1 MTATVATHVTHVTH
15 GFGPVW
21 DDRSRVLILGSI
33 PSPSSRV
40 AGFYYMFPRNRFWP
54 VLAALFD
61 QPVPE
66 PDPAVRAEFALKH
79 GIALWDVIQECD
91 IHGASDASITNVV
104 PTDIAGL
111 LDRAPIGTIF
121 TTGRKA
127 GQLYRRYCLSS
138 LQKKG
143 YRPTMINL
151 PSTSPANA
159 AMSLADL
166 IKAYQPIRKA
176 LDDIEP
182 NRQDNR
188 NDHGK

>member
-1 MTATVATHVTHVTH
+1 MTAGSSTHVTHVTH

-21 DDRSRVLILGSI
+21 NDQSRVLILGSI
-33 PSPSSRV
+33 PSPSSRE

-66 PDPAVRAEFALKH
+66 PDPAVRARFALNH
-79 GIALWDVIQECD
+79 RIALWDVVQECD
-91 IHGASDASITNVV
+91 ICGASDASITGVV
-104 PTDIAGL
+104 PTDIADL
-111 LDRAPIGTIF
+111 LDGAPIGTIF

-127 GQLYRRYCLSS
+127 GQLYRRYCLQN
-138 LQKKG
+138 LEEKG
-143 YRPTMINL
+143 HRPTMINL

-166 IKAYQPIRKA
+166 IKAYQPVRKA
-176 LDDIEP
+176 LDNEEP
-182 NRQDNR
+182 KRQDNR
-188 NDHGK
+188 IDYVK

>member
-1 MTATVATHVTHVTH
+1 MIAGSATHVTH

-33 PSPSSRV
+33 PSPSSR
-40 AGFYYMFPRNRFWP
+40 AANFYYMFPRNRFWP

-66 PDPAVRAEFALKH
+66 PDPAVRAQFALKH
-79 GIALWDVIQECD
+79 HIALWDVIQECD
-91 IHGASDASITNVV
+91 ICGASDASITGVV
-104 PTDIAGL
+104 PTDIASL

-127 GQLYRRYCLSS
+127 GQLYHRYCLPK
-138 LQKKG
+138 LKEKG
-143 YRPTMINL
+143 HRPTMINL

-166 IKAYQPIRKA
+166 FKAYQPIRKA
-176 LDDIEP
+176 LDSEELSG
-182 NRQDNR
+182 QDTHNYY
-188 NDHGK
+188 GK

>member
-1 MTATVATHVTHVTH
+1 MTAGSSTHVTHVTH

-21 DDRSRVLILGSI
+21 NDQSRVLILGSM
-33 PSPSSRV
+33 PSPSSRE

-66 PDPAVRAEFALKH
+66 PDPAVRARFALNH
-79 GIALWDVIQECD
+79 RIALWDVVQECD
-91 IHGASDASITNVV
+91 ICGASDASITGVV
-104 PTDIAGL
+104 PTDIADL
-111 LDRAPIGTIF
+111 LDGAPIGTIF

-127 GQLYRRYCLSS
+127 GQLYRRYCLQN
-138 LQKKG
+138 LEEKG
-143 YRPTMINL
+143 HRPTMINL

-166 IKAYQPIRKA
+166 IKAYQPVRKA
-176 LDDIEP
+176 LDNEEP
-182 NRQDNR
+182 KRQDNR
-188 NDHGK
+188 IDYVK

>member
-1 MTATVATHVTHVTH
+1 MTVGSATHVTHE
-15 GFGPVW
+15 FGPIW

-33 PSPSSRV
+33 PSPSSRK
-40 AGFYYMFPRNRFWP
+40 AGFYYMFPHNRFWP

-61 QPVPE
+61 QPVPG
-66 PDPAVRAEFALKH
+66 PDPAVRARFALNH
-79 GIALWDVIQECD
+79 CIALWDVIQECD

-111 LDRAPIGTIF
+111 LDRVPIGTIF

-127 GQLYRRYCLSS
+127 DQLYRRYCLPI
-138 LQKKG
+138 LQERG

-166 IKAYQPIRKA
+166 IKAYQPIRKV
-176 LDDIEP
+176 LDDKKP
-182 NRQDNR
+182 KLDRQDNY
-188 NDHGK
+188 NDYDK

>member
-1 MTATVATHVTHVTH
+1 MIAGSSTHVTHVTH

-21 DDRSRVLILGSI
+21 NDQSRVLILGSI
-33 PSPSSRV
+33 PSPSSRE

-66 PDPAVRAEFALKH
+66 PDPAVRARFALNH
-79 GIALWDVIQECD
+79 RIALWDVVQECD
-91 IHGASDASITNVV
+91 ICGASDASITGVV
-104 PTDIAGL
+104 PTDIADL
-111 LDRAPIGTIF
+111 LDGAPIGTIF

-127 GQLYRRYCLSS
+127 GQLYRRYCLQN
-138 LQKKG
+138 LEEKG
-143 YRPTMINL
+143 HRPTMINL

-166 IKAYQPIRKA
+166 IKAYQPVRKA
-176 LDDIEP
+176 LDNEEP
-182 NRQDNR
+182 KRQDNR
-188 NDHGK
+188 IDYVK

>member
-1 MTATVATHVTHVTH
+1 MTAGSSSHVTHE
-15 GFGPVW
+15 FGPVW
-21 DDRSRVLILGSI
+21 NDRSRVLILGSI
-33 PSPSSRV
+33 PSPSSRE

-66 PDPAVRAEFALKH
+66 PDPAVRAKFALNH
-79 GIALWDVIQECD
+79 RIALWDVIQECD

-111 LDRAPIGTIF
+111 LDHAPIGTIF

-127 GQLYRRYCLSS
+127 GQLYRRYCLPN
-138 LQKKG
+138 LEKNG

-159 AMSLADL
+159 AMNLAGL
-166 IKAYQPIRKA
+166 IKAYHPIRKV
-176 LDDIEP
+176 LDDEEP
-182 NRQDNR
+182 NRQDTR
-188 NDHGK
+188 IDFGK

>member
-1 MTATVATHVTHVTH
+1 MTAGSSTHVKH

-33 PSPSSRV
+33 PSPSSRE

-61 QPVPE
+61 QRVPE
-66 PDPAVRAEFALKH
+66 PDPVVRARFALKH
-79 GIALWDVIQECD
+79 RIALWDVIQECD
-91 IHGASDASITNVV
+91 IHGASDASITNVA
-104 PTDIAGL
+104 PTNIGSL
-111 LDRAPIGTIF
+111 LDRAPIDTVF

-127 GQLYRRYCLSS
+127 GQLYRHYCLPN
-138 LQKKG
+138 LEERG

-159 AMSLADL
+159 AMSLTDL
-166 IKAYQPIRKA
+166 VKAYQPIRKA
-176 LDDIEP
+176 LDE
-182 NRQDNR
+182 QE
-188 NDHGK
+188 HHM

>member
-1 MTATVATHVTHVTH
+1 MTAASDTHVTHVTH

-33 PSPSSRV
+33 PSPSSRK

-66 PDPAVRAEFALKH
+66 PDPAVRAEFALEH
-79 GIALWDVIQECD
+79 RIALWDVIQECD
-91 IHGASDASITNVV
+91 IHGAADASITNVV

-111 LDRAPIGTIF
+111 LDRAPIDTIF

-127 GQLYRRYCLSS
+127 GQLYHRYCLPNPEE
-138 LQKKG
+138 KG

-159 AMSLADL
+159 AMNLTDL

-176 LDDIEP
+176 LDEEKHHM
-182 NRQDNR
+182 QDTHIYC
-188 NDHGK
+188 D

>member
-1 MTATVATHVTHVTH
+1 MTAGLATHVTHVTH

-21 DDRSRVLILGSI
+21 DEQSRVLILGSI
-33 PSPSSRV
+33 PSPSSRE

-61 QPVPE
+61 QRVPE
-66 PDPAVRAEFALKH
+66 PDPAVRTEFVLKH
-79 GIALWDVIQECD
+79 RIALWDVIQECD

-111 LDRAPIGTIF
+111 LDRAPIDTIF

-127 GQLYRRYCLSS
+127 GQLYRRYCLPS
-138 LQKKG
+138 LQEKG

-159 AMSLADL
+159 AQSLTDL
-166 IKAYQPIRKA
+166 VKAYQPIRKA
-176 LDDIEP
+176 LDDKEP
-182 NRQDNR
+182 DRPDTRINY
-188 NDHGK
+188 GK

>member
-1 MTATVATHVTHVTH
+1 MTAGSSSHVTH

-33 PSPSSRV
+33 PSPSSHE

-54 VLAALFD
+54 VLAALFE

-66 PDPAVRAEFALKH
+66 PDPAVRAKFALNH
-79 GIALWDVIQECD
+79 RIALWDVIQECD

-111 LDRAPIGTIF
+111 LDHAPIGTIF

-127 GQLYRRYCLSS
+127 GQLYRRYCLPN
-138 LQKKG
+138 LQEKR
-143 YRPTMINL
+143 YRPMINL

-159 AMSLADL
+159 AMSLTDL
-166 IKAYQPIRKA
+166 IKAYQPIRKV
-176 LDDIEP
+176 LDDEEP
-182 NRQDNR
+182 GRQDNQ
-188 NDHGK
+188 NHYGK

>member
-1 MTATVATHVTHVTH
+1 MTATVATHVTH

-33 PSPSSRV
+33 PSPSSRE

-61 QPVPE
+61 RPVPE

-79 GIALWDVIQECD
+79 RIALWDVIQECD

-138 LQKKG
+138 LQEKG

>member
-111 LDRAPIGTIF
+111 LDRVPIGTIF

-138 LQKKG
+138 LQEKG

>member
-1 MTATVATHVTHVTH
+1 MTAGSSTHITHVTH

-21 DDRSRVLILGSI
+21 NDQSRVLILGSI
-33 PSPSSRV
+33 PSPSSRE

-66 PDPAVRAEFALKH
+66 PDPAVRARFALNH
-79 GIALWDVIQECD
+79 RIALWDVVQECD
-91 IHGASDASITNVV
+91 ICGASDASITGVV
-104 PTDIAGL
+104 PTDIADL
-111 LDRAPIGTIF
+111 LDGAPIGTIF

-127 GQLYRRYCLSS
+127 GQLYRRYCLQN
-138 LQKKG
+138 LEEKG
-143 YRPTMINL
+143 HRPTMINL

-166 IKAYQPIRKA
+166 IKAYQPVRKA
-176 LDDIEP
+176 LDNEEP
-182 NRQDNR
+182 KRQDNR
-188 NDHGK
+188 IDYVK

>member
-1 MTATVATHVTHVTH
+1 MTAGSVTHVTH
-15 GFGPVW
+15 EFGPIW

-33 PSPSSRV
+33 PSPSSRE

-61 QPVPE
+61 QPVPG
-66 PDPAVRAEFALKH
+66 PDPAVRARFALNH
-79 GIALWDVIQECD
+79 CIALWDVIQECD

-111 LDRAPIGTIF
+111 LDRVPIGTIF
-121 TTGRKA
+121 TTGCKA
-127 GQLYRRYCLSS
+127 GQLYSRYCLPI
-138 LQKKG
+138 LQERG

-151 PSTSPANA
+151 SSTSPANA

-176 LDDIEP
+176 LDDKEP
-182 NRQDNR
+182 ESDRQDNH
-188 NDHGK
+188 NDYDK

>member
-1 MTATVATHVTHVTH
+1 MTAGSSSHVTH

-33 PSPSSRV
+33 PSPSSRE

-66 PDPAVRAEFALKH
+66 PDPAVRARFALNH
-79 GIALWDVIQECD
+79 RIALWDVIQECD

-111 LDRAPIGTIF
+111 LDRAPIDTIF

-127 GQLYRRYCLSS
+127 GQLYRRYCLPS
-138 LQKKG
+138 LQEKG

-159 AMSLADL
+159 AQSLTDL
-166 IKAYQPIRKA
+166 IKAYQPIRRV
-176 LDDIEP
+176 LDGKEP
-182 NRQDNR
+182 GRQDTR
-188 NDHGK
+188 IDYGK

>member
-1 MTATVATHVTHVTH
+1 MTAGSATHVTH

-21 DDRSRVLILGSI
+21 DERSRVLILGSI
-33 PSPSSRV
+33 PSPSSRE

-66 PDPAVRAEFALKH
+66 PDPAVRARFALNH
-79 GIALWDVIQECD
+79 YIALWDVIQECD

-104 PTDIAGL
+104 PTDIASL

-127 GQLYRRYCLSS
+127 GQLYRRYCLPN
-138 LQKKG
+138 LQEKG
-143 YRPTMINL
+143 HRMAMINL

-176 LDDIEP
+176 LDDKEP
-182 NRQDNR
+182 DRQDSR
-188 NDHGK
+188 IDYGK

>member
-1 MTATVATHVTHVTH
+1 MIAASTTHVTH

-21 DDRSRVLILGSI
+21 NARSRVLILGSI
-33 PSPSSRV
+33 PSPSSRE

-66 PDPAVRAEFALKH
+66 PDPADRAEFALKH
-79 GIALWDVIQECD
+79 RIALWDVIQECD

-111 LDRAPIGTIF
+111 LDHAPIGTIF

-127 GQLYRRYCLSS
+127 GQLYRRYCLSN
-138 LQKKG
+138 LQEKG

-166 IKAYQPIRKA
+166 IKAYQPIKKA

-182 NRQDNR
+182 KLDRQDNH
-188 NDHGK
+188 NDYDK

>member
-1 MTATVATHVTHVTH
+1 MTAGSSSHVTHE
-15 GFGPVW
+15 FGPVW
-21 DDRSRVLILGSI
+21 NDRSRVLILGSI
-33 PSPSSRV
+33 PSPSSRE

-66 PDPAVRAEFALKH
+66 PDPAVRARFALNH
-79 GIALWDVIQECD
+79 RIALWDVIQECD

-111 LDRAPIGTIF
+111 LDRAPIDTIF

-127 GQLYRRYCLSS
+127 GQLYRRYCLPN
-138 LQKKG
+138 LQEKG
-143 YRPTMINL
+143 HRMAMINL

-176 LDDIEP
+176 LDEAEP
-182 NRQDNR
+182 RKPSNHIDY
-188 NDHGK
+188 GK

>member
-138 LQKKG
+138 LQERG

>member
-1 MTATVATHVTHVTH
+1 MTTGSVTHVTH

-33 PSPSSRV
+33 PSPSSRE
-40 AGFYYMFPRNRFWP
+40 AGFYYMFPHNRFWP

-61 QPVPE
+61 QPVPG
-66 PDPAVRAEFALKH
+66 PDPAVRARFALNH
-79 GIALWDVIQECD
+79 CIALWDVIQECD

-111 LDRAPIGTIF
+111 LDRVPIGTIF

-127 GQLYRRYCLSS
+127 GQLYRRYCLPI
-138 LQKKG
+138 LQERG

-166 IKAYQPIRKA
+166 IKAYRPIRKV
-176 LDDIEP
+176 LDDKKP
-182 NRQDNR
+182 KLDRQDNR
-188 NDHGK
+188 NDYDK

>member
-138 LQKKG
+138 LQEKG

-166 IKAYQPIRKA
+166 IKAYQPIRKV
-176 LDDIEP
+176 LDDKETD
-182 NRQDNR
+182 RQDTR
-188 NDHGK
+188 IDYGK

>member
-1 MTATVATHVTHVTH
+1 MTAGSVTHVTH
-15 GFGPVW
+15 EFGPVW
-21 DDRSRVLILGSI
+21 DHRSRVLILGSI
-33 PSPSSRV
+33 PSPNSRE

-66 PDPAVRAEFALKH
+66 PDPAVRARFALNH
-79 GIALWDVIQECD
+79 RIALWDVIQECD

-111 LDRAPIGTIF
+111 LDRAPIDTIF

-127 GQLYRRYCLSS
+127 GQLYRRYCLPD
-138 LQKKG
+138 LEKKG

-159 AMSLADL
+159 AMGRADL

-176 LDDIEP
+176 LDDKEP
-182 NRQDNR
+182 KSDRQDNH
-188 NDHGK
+188 NDYDK